1 MVSRDSTFRV
11 LVGAAFGT
19 LFLVPAH
26 GAAQD
31 ASSASCAYVS
41 VLSPL
46 EDLLRCAE
54 QGNPRVQLTLGLK
67 YAGGDG
73 IAEDDVEAVR
83 WFRVA
88 AEGGG
93 ARAQYNLGVMY
104 TSGQGVARDDA
115 EAVRFFRLAAQQ
127 GHVRAQYSLGVMYD
141 NGDGIPEDDAEAA
154 LWYQRAADQGHTE
167 AALALSN
174 PSDLNDQARATPVA
188 VAVAIEDFG
197 ASPMAHADILVTLQG
212 LPVQALIGSQA
223 FFSLLPGHIAPYF
236 VKMLP
241 DVVAAGGVIVAGAIV
256 SVTGRVYAMSDSVAD
271 AWVASGGIAEAD
283 RALAVFAES
292 FFEASVVTVSGR

>member
-1 MVSRDSTFRV
+1 MMVSRDGTFR
-11 LVGAAFGT
+11 LLIGAAVGT
-19 LFLVPAH
+19 FFLVPAH
-26 GAAQD
+26 GEAQD
-31 ASSASCAYVS
+31 SLSASCAYVS

-67 YAGGDG
+67 YASGDG

-83 WFRVA
+83 WFRAA

-104 TSGQGVARDDA
+104 TSGEGVARDDA
-115 EAVRFFRLAAQQ
+115 EAVRLFRLAAQQ

-141 NGDGIPEDDAEAA
+141 NGDGVPEDDAEAA
-154 LWYQRAADQGHTE
+154 LWYQRAADQGHIE
-167 AALALSN
+167 AALALSD
-174 PSDLNDQARATPVA
+174 PSDLNDQASTTPVA
-188 VAVAIEDFG
+188 EAIEDFG
-197 ASPMAHADILVTLQG
+197 ASPMAHADILVTLHG

-223 FFSLLPGHIAPYF
+223 FFSLLPGHRAPYF

-241 DVVAAGGVIVAGAIV
+241 DVVADVGVIEVGATV
-256 SVTGRVYAMSDSVAD
+256 SVTGMVYAMSDSVAD
-271 AWVASGGIAEAD
+271 AWVASGGITEAD
-283 RALAVFAES
+283 RVLAVFAES
-292 FFEASVVTVSGR
+292 FFEASGVTLANR